1 MQKFILF
8 IFILFTLCACYDKP
22 NIKNPV
28 EKKRNNTAVKDS
40 IMDSPQA
47 NLKNFETDK
56 IKDALKLDNGLVIK
70 WITKGSGNTLLNGE
84 VVLIEYR
91 LSLPDGKIVDGNE
104 HAKLPFIPFIV
115 GFNMQTLGWDIAL
128 TKLRVGDFVK
138 VEMPKQLAHGEKG
151 IPGVIPPN
159 SANWLYLKI
168 KARVTPEY
176 NLNGIKTWTF
186 AEGKESESFSGR
198 LNEIVYNVI
207 ASTASNPEVMNTY
220 RAKFPL
226 KYISGQKN
234 IVPGLEKVLSKA
246 KKGQKIYVLLEPN
259 QAYGDKGYV
268 NIVKPNEAVFYNISI
283 KDIRPI

>member
-1 MQKFILF
+1 MLLTLF
-8 IFILFTLCACYDKP
+8 ACNNNPKP
-22 NIKNPV
+22 KDPPRGKQGGNVVK
-28 EKKRNNTAVKDS
+28 KDS
-40 IMDSPQA
+40 IKDSPQA
-47 NLKNFETDK
+47 NLKNFEIDK
-56 IKDALKLDNGLVIK
+56 IKDTLKLDNGLVIK
-70 WITKGSGNTLLNGE
+70 WIAKGTGNTLLNGE

-115 GFNMQTLGWDIAL
+115 GFNMQTLGWDMAL

-138 VEMPKQLAHGEKG
+138 VEMPHQLAHGEKG

-159 SANWLYLKI
+159 SDNWLYLKI

-176 NLNGIKTWTF
+176 NLDGVKTWTF
-186 AEGKESESFSGR
+186 AEGTETESFSGR

-207 ASTASNPEVMNTY
+207 ASTASNPEVINTY
-220 RAKFPL
+220 RARFPL

-234 IVPGLEKVLSKA
+234 VVPGLEKVLSKV

-259 QAYGDKGYV
+259 QAYGDRGYV
-268 NIVKPNEAVFYNISI
+268 NIVRPNEAVFYNISV